1 MRLDK
6 FLAHAQIGTRKEVKQ
21 MIRKKRVCV
30 NGVICCKDDMH
41 IDETQ
46 DEITIDGEEVL
57 YEQYVYLMLN
67 KPQGVVSATQDAL
80 HETVL
85 DCIDVLLPKGC
96 FPVGR
101 LDIDTEGLLFI
112 TNDGKLSHQLL
123 SPKHHVKKRYY
134 VEVAKPL
141 NKEMIRI
148 LENGSI
154 VLDEK
159 VIQEAKVEQI
169 NDTSCYLTI
178 QEGRYHQIKRMMH
191 AVDNEVV
198 YLKRV
203 QMGSLVLDDSL
214 SCGDWRWLTMEEI
227 QQLKTCID

>member
-21 MIRKKRVCV
+21 IIRKKRVCV
-30 NGVICCKDDMH
+30 NGVVCSKDDTH

-46 DEITIDGEEVL
+46 DIITIDGEEVY
-57 YEQYVYLMLN
+57 YEQYVYIMLN
-67 KPQGVVSATQDAL
+67 KPQGVISATQDTQ

-101 LDIDTEGLLFI
+101 LDIDTEGLLLI

-123 SPKHHVKKRYY
+123 SPKHHIDKRYY
-134 VEVAKPL
+134 VEVAKSL
-141 NKEMIRI
+141 SKEMIHT

-159 VIQEAKVEQI
+159 VIQEANVEQI
-169 NDTSCYLTI
+169 NDKSCYLTI
-178 QEGRYHQIKRMMH
+178 KEGRFHQIKRMMH
-191 AVDNEVV
+191 AVGNEVV

-203 QMGSLVLDDSL
+203 QMGTLVLDETL
-214 SCGDWRWLTMEEI
+214 SCGDWRWLSDEEI
-227 QQLKTCID
+227 QQLKAYTG